1 MRTILDEFIT
11 TFRYHSVGAHTV
23 GKEVDDITA
32 KLQNVTAKLNAVA
45 FLWAGG
51 FMMAARSGAK
61 LEDF

>member
-11 TFRYHSVGAHTV
+11 TFRYQSVGAHTV
-23 GKEVDDITA
+23 GKEIDAISKKIEHT
-32 KLQNVTAKLNAVA
+32 TAKLNAVA